1 MARNQGLNRL
11 TSGVKKCLNKAE
23 IKRGFIFITKD
34 QAVRGVLKE
43 EFDVYVNGSKLLSN
57 VCLDSYGRITG
68 ATSVTVALN
77 ESLFTISIRDADI
90 SITCPDLG

>member
-11 TSGVKKCLNKAE
+11 TSGVKKYLNKAE

-34 QAVRGVLKE
+34 QAARGVLKE
-43 EFDVYVNGSKLLSN
+43 KFDVYVNGGKLLSD

-68 ATSVTVALN
+68 ATLVTDALN
-77 ESLFTISIRDADI
+77 ESLFTISIQNGDI
-90 SITCPDLG
+90 SITCPDLD